1 MYRLEDWAWVGV
13 TPNVLLQAVRW
24 RSADTWRYR
33 LVIPIH
39 AAESGYSFR
48 RVEGG
53 NKYSDRYLNMFSVGG
68 RRCSQN
74 AFSSFGESRS
84 IIFIQ
89 MGTNSPNKYPFEMA
103 TFTVFEQLGQ

>member
-1 MYRLEDWAWVGV
+1 MFYCK
-13 TPNVLLQAVRW
+13 LLDGDQPIHG
-24 RSADTWRYR
+24 DTWRYR